1 MAMPRRSTFGAPTFL
16 IIAMAA
22 CTFAS
27 CSVEASSDS
36 SGVANAEDPS
46 AVRLRESPRVRT
58 ELVVR
63 QDMLRILETTGAAES
78 ESEID
83 VVAEATGRII
93 AIHFE
98 EGDMVHKGDL
108 LASIEQA
115 DQELSMADSVVALA
129 ESNAAFERSQLA
141 EKEAGARVRTAELQV
156 EQAEQDHARNL
167 QLTNGQKINPLSAQA
182 LEAGRIARDSAQEN
196 LNQVKLAEE
205 RSALDTK
212 SAASAVQR
220 ASLAKDRAERL
231 LERCEMRSPI
241 NGVIAMRTAELGA
254 NMSMGA
260 LAFHIIAPDQL
271 RVVFHR
277 PQRELDIFLTDGSI
291 ILDAEAEALPGFR
304 FPGQI
309 LRTSPTI
316 DRTSGAFRVTA
327 KLSPESTPNESGE
340 VVKLLP
346 GMLLRMFIE
355 TGRHADALVVP
366 KRAVRREGVETFVL
380 VAAEGKVRRVLVAEG
395 YSDELNVEVAPAEEG
410 ALMPGDLVVT
420 VGSRELKDGAEV
432 SIDGGGDE
440 SDTESPADEVA
451 E

>member
-1 MAMPRRSTFGAPTFL
+1 M
-16 IIAMAA
+16 
-22 CTFAS
+22 
-27 CSVEASSDS
+27 D
-36 SGVANAEDPS
+36 
-46 AVRLRESPRVRT
+46 
-58 ELVVR
+58 
-63 QDMLRILETTGAAES
+63 
-78 ESEID
+78 
-83 VVAEATGRII
+83 
-93 AIHFE
+93 
-98 EGDMVHKGDL
+98 
-108 LASIEQA
+108 
-115 DQELSMADSVVALA
+115 
-129 ESNAAFERSQLA
+129 
-141 EKEAGARVRTAELQV
+141 
-156 EQAEQDHARNL
+156 
-167 QLTNGQKINPLSAQA
+167 
-182 LEAGRIARDSAQEN
+182 
-196 LNQVKLAEE
+196 
-205 RSALDTK
+205 
-212 SAASAVQR
+212 AAS
-220 ASLAKDRAERL
+220 
-231 LERCEMRSPI
+231 
-241 NGVIAMRTAELGA
+241 
-254 NMSMGA
+254 
-260 LAFHIIAPDQL
+260 
-271 RVVFHR
+271 
-277 PQRELDIFLTDGSI
+277 
-291 ILDAEAEALPGFR
+291 LDAEAEALPGFR